1 MVELITK
8 VHTDGKNYCAAVRER
23 LLDGRRGGCEVIVWF
38 SYLSPHLT
46 SPTTKTLMA
55 KLIFSAHSQPSP
67 ANIVRRKP
75 AGVVITLTTLFLMF
89 IHLPK
94 YIRQISGNN
103 EDCNRALSGCTV
115 LCLLGVKNDQ
125 CFTSYHGTMVCNVPW
140 YHSPWSDILTNLPG
154 ERSNVPPPK
163 PKYVQFAKIFF
174 NSYELPWKVLSIFG
188 GINIGRGFFHST

>member
-103 EDCNRALSGCTV
+103 EDCNRALSDWWYCPV
-115 LCLLGVKNDQ
+115 
-125 CFTSYHGTMVCNVPW
+125 FTRSKKWPMFYILPWYHGMYHGTTHHGQIFLPTYQGKDLTCPRPNLNMYNLLKFSSIPMN
-140 YHSPWSDILTNLPG
+140 SPGKCCLFSG
-154 ERSNVPPPK
+154 
-163 PKYVQFAKIFF
+163 
-174 NSYELPWKVLSIFG
+174 VLI
-188 GINIGRGFFHST
+188 